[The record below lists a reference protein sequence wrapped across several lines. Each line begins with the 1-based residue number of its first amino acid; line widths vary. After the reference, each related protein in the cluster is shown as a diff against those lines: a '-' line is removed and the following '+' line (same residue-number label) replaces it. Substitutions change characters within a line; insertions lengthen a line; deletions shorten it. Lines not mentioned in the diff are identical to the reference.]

1 MRLPTQWLGVAPFF
15 IFAIMFLILPTLY
28 LMLGAFQNDAGEF
41 TFENIAALAQPSI
54 VAAYWISIKVSLAS
68 SLIGAFAG
76 LAIAIA
82 IVRGGLPDWIRSAT
96 LTFSGVASNFA
107 GVPLAFAFLATLGRL
122 GLATVLL
129 NTLFGLNIYA
139 HGFNI
144 LSFWGLTLT
153 YVYFQIPLMVVII
166 VPAIDG
172 LKKEWGE
179 AAATL
184 GATMSQYWRMV
195 VIPVIWPSFLGTVIL
210 LFANAFGAIA
220 TAYAL
225 TGSSLNIVP
234 ILLYAQIRGDVLH
247 NAASRLCHRLRHDRH
262 HRACQRLLHLVPH
275 PLREVA
281 QMKAGRFWAWVV
293 FALGAAYFFI
303 PLIATVEFSHAH
315 AARRLFLR
323 RLQGRAGR
331 RTLPGDLRLFGARRR
346 LHHHPRRAHRG
357 AGCLLDPAAPAAAQ
371 AGRRVH
377 HAAAA
382 GHPGHRHRLRLYQNV
397 WLEFA
402 AAVPGDRH
410 GHQRLAGHRLCD
422 TGAALYVSRRRYRV
436 CAPSTCAR

>member
-1 MRLPTQWLGVAPFF
+1 MTDLSLSDHTVAGKTAPPSEARALRLPTQWLGVAPFF

-54 VAAYWISIKVSLAS
+54 VAAYWISLKVSLS
-68 SLIGAFAG
+68 SALIGAFAG

-82 IVRGGLPDWIRSAT
+82 IVRGGLPEWIRSAT

-129 NTLFGLNIYA
+129 NTVFGLDIYA

-166 VPAIDG
+166 TPAIDG

-184 GATMSQYWRMV
+184 GATQAQYWRMV

-247 NAASRLCHRLRHDRH
+247 NA
-262 HRACQRLLHLVPH
+262 HLGYAIAFGMIVITG
-275 PLREVA
+275 LA
-281 QMKAGRFWAWVV
+281 NV
-293 FALGAAYFFI
+293 FYIWF
-303 PLIATVEFSHAH
+303 
-315 AARRLFLR
+315 
-323 RLQGRAGR
+323 
-331 RTLPGDLRLFGARRR
+331 RTRSER
-346 LHHHPRRAHRG
+346 
-357 AGCLLDPAAPAAAQ
+357 
-371 AGRRVH
+371 
-377 HAAAA
+377 
-382 GHPGHRHRLRLYQNV
+382 
-397 WLEFA
+397 WLK
-402 AAVPGDRH
+402 
-410 GHQRLAGHRLCD
+410 
-422 TGAALYVSRRRYRV
+422 
-436 CAPSTCAR
+436 

>member
-1 MRLPTQWLGVAPFF
+1 MTDISLSQRAAADSVPPATARAMRLPTHWLGVAPFF
-15 IFAIMFLILPTLY
+15 IFAVMFLILPTLY

-41 TFENIAALAQPSI
+41 TLENIAALSQPSI

-82 IVRGGLPDWIRSAT
+82 IVRGGLPNWIRSAT

-129 NTLFGLNIYA
+129 DKIFGINIYSS
-139 HGFNI
+139 GFNI
-144 LSFWGLTLT
+144 LSFWGLTIT
-153 YVYFQIPLMVVII
+153 YAYFQIPLMVVII

-172 LKKEWGE
+172 IKKEWGE
-179 AAATL
+179 AASTL
-184 GATMSQYWRMV
+184 GATQAQYWRMV

-247 NAASRLCHRLRHDRH
+247 NA
-262 HRACQRLLHLVPH
+262 HLGYAIAFGMIVITG
-275 PLREVA
+275 LANV
-281 QMKAGRFWAWVV
+281 
-293 FALGAAYFFI
+293 FFI
-303 PLIATVEFSHAH
+303 WF
-315 AARRLFLR
+315 
-323 RLQGRAGR
+323 
-331 RTLPGDLRLFGARRR
+331 RTRSER
-346 LHHHPRRAHRG
+346 
-357 AGCLLDPAAPAAAQ
+357 
-371 AGRRVH
+371 
-377 HAAAA
+377 
-382 GHPGHRHRLRLYQNV
+382 
-397 WLEFA
+397 WLK
-402 AAVPGDRH
+402 
-410 GHQRLAGHRLCD
+410 
-422 TGAALYVSRRRYRV
+422 
-436 CAPSTCAR
+436 

>member
-1 MRLPTQWLGVAPFF
+1 MTDLSLSDHAVAGKTAPPAEARSLRLPTQWLGVAPFF
-15 IFAIMFLILPTLY
+15 LFAIMFLILPTLY

-41 TFENIAALAQPSI
+41 TLENIAALAQPSI
-54 VAAYWISIKVSLAS
+54 VSAYWISIKVSLAS

-107 GVPLAFAFLATLGRL
+107 GVPLAFAFIATLGRL
-122 GLATVLL
+122 GLATVIL

-184 GATMSQYWRMV
+184 GATMAQYWRMV

-247 NAASRLCHRLRHDRH
+247 NA
-262 HRACQRLLHLVPH
+262 HLGYAIAFGMIVITG
-275 PLREVA
+275 LA
-281 QMKAGRFWAWVV
+281 NV
-293 FALGAAYFFI
+293 FYIWF
-303 PLIATVEFSHAH
+303 
-315 AARRLFLR
+315 
-323 RLQGRAGR
+323 
-331 RTLPGDLRLFGARRR
+331 RTRSER
-346 LHHHPRRAHRG
+346 
-357 AGCLLDPAAPAAAQ
+357 
-371 AGRRVH
+371 
-377 HAAAA
+377 
-382 GHPGHRHRLRLYQNV
+382 
-397 WLEFA
+397 WLK
-402 AAVPGDRH
+402 
-410 GHQRLAGHRLCD
+410 
-422 TGAALYVSRRRYRV
+422 
-436 CAPSTCAR
+436 